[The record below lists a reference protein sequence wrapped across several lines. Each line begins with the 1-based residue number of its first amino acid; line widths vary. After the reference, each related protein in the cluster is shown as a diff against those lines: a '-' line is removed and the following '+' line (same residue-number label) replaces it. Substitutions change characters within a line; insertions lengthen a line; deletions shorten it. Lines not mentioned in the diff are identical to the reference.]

1 MKPKIQLV
9 WFKRYL
15 RWSDHLPAHQ
25 STLLGIPTL
34 YFTLYEPSLY
44 DLPQY
49 DERHVRFI
57 ADSVEDMNSQVGKKV
72 VYFFHAEAIK
82 LFKILISKYHVVR
95 VLSHKET
102 GIKCTFDRDI
112 AVKKYLQSQQIEWIQ
127 SDANGVQRG
136 IRNRNDWIKN
146 WYHDASKPLVNVDLN
161 LITTNSLNGE
171 GIAEQFS
178 KSFDPHPFFQRG

>member
-1 MKPKIQLV
+1 M
-9 WFKRYL
+9 
-15 RWSDHLPAHQ
+15 RWSDHLPVHQ

-34 YFTLYEPSLY
+34 YFTLYEPSLFN
-44 DLPQY
+44 LPQY

-82 LFKILISKYHVVR
+82 FFKILIAKYDVVR

-112 AVKKYLQSQQIEWIQ
+112 AVKKYLQSQQIEGYNQMQMGCNEALEIEMIGLKTGTMMQ
-127 SDANGVQRG
+127 
-136 IRNRNDWIKN
+136 
-146 WYHDASKPLVNVDLN
+146 ASPL
-161 LITTNSLNGE
+161 
-171 GIAEQFS
+171 
-178 KSFDPHPFFQRG
+178 